1 MDNKELLKTIT
12 VTGGMLAIGISGAI
26 AMSRIPNTYESQ
38 QTRNNLYQTCMQVK
52 EITKTESRIAM
63 HEIMAL
69 DHYPD
74 FEKDPELKRKMENEL
89 LKYGTKYEFWDQHTS
104 RLVHLCTIDPERFE
118 RDYSGITSCKDFV
131 SRYNTLNRD
140 LKSINPLELC
150 I

>member
-1 MDNKELLKTIT
+1 MNQRQ
-12 VTGGMLAIGISGAI
+12 TGIIEIVIGSIGILVSGYYLI
-26 AMSRIPNTYESQ
+26 NPPSQ
-38 QTRNNLYQTCMQVK
+38 NSLKPRQELHQICLQAQG
-52 EITKTESRIAM
+52 ITITESRIAM

-69 DHYPD
+69 DYYPD
-74 FEKDPELKRKMENEL
+74 FEKDPELKTKMKDEL
-89 LKYGTKYEFWDQHTS
+89 LEYETKYAFWDRHTS

-131 SRYNTLNRD
+131 NRYNTLNRD